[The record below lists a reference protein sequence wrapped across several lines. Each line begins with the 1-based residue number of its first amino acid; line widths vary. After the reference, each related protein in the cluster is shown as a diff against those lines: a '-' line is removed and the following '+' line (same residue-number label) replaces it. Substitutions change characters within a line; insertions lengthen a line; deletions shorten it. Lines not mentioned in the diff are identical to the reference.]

1 MMDKENYI
9 VKLARD
15 AIVEY
20 VQKGVK
26 ISPPEEIPDDLQKKN
41 GVFVSLK
48 KKGKLRGCIGTTDS
62 VQDNT
67 AEEIVSNAISAADND
82 PRFPSVKPEE
92 LPELK
97 ISVDILGEKERVNS
111 KEELDPAKYGVIVKK
126 GHRTGLLLPD
136 LEGIDTV
143 EKQLAVA
150 KKKAG
155 LTPDTRVDQIYRFP
169 VHRFRE

>member
-1 MMDKENYI
+1 MDKENYI